1 MLHPASSAID
11 KMHRALRHQLDA
23 EYLDAR
29 RLYGEAMAT
38 AGPNPDALNMLALVE
53 LHLGNVDEAL
63 RLVEDA
69 SRLAPGV
76 PAIQANEN
84 LIRHAAGLCK
94 FRDSIFDQAFD
105 APPAPSLGR
114 PLIHICEVT
123 GDPSGGTEHRA
134 IELANRLMNAADV
147 VLWTQNRNLPA
158 HFTARNAIRLIDES
172 RGVHPRGGMLLV
184 CGSYIRLGAW
194 YKHAEFRRVAV
205 LYNVVDPIGISAL
218 LGQACLPG
226 KPKVELLY
234 ASEWMRRVTGL
245 PGCFEPS
252 PIDTDRF
259 APRPGTHG
267 RTEFVVGRL
276 SRDDPVKF
284 HPEAAPFFKALASQG
299 CTVKLMGATPLR
311 PPALEGVGPIQ
322 VLRQN
327 AVPAADF
334 LRSLDCFTYRTHPS
348 WTEAWGRARD
358 RGDVCRRSVVAHANG
373 GYAQII
379 RHGENGFLFNRDS
392 QALELIE
399 QLRRSPALQQAI
411 GQNARRTI
419 VDLCGKSGFERFTRF
434 YLH

>member
-1 MLHPASSAID
+1 MVHPASSATD
-11 KMHRALRHQLDA
+11 KMHRALRHQIDA

-29 RLYGEAMAT
+29 RLYGEAMAE
-38 AGPNPDALNMLALVE
+38 AGPIPDALNMLALVQ

-63 RLVEDA
+63 RLVQHA
-69 SRLAPGV
+69 VRLAPGI

-84 LIRHAAGLCK
+84 LIRHAAGLRK
-94 FRDSIFDQAFD
+94 FRHAIFDHAFD
-105 APPAPSLGR
+105 ALPAPNLGR

-158 HFTARNAIRLIDES
+158 HFTARNEIRLIDES
-172 RGVHPRGGMLLV
+172 RGVHPRGGTLLV

-194 YKHAEFRRVAV
+194 YKNAEFRRVAV

-226 KPKVELLY
+226 KPKVEVLY
-234 ASEWMRRVTGL
+234 ASEWMRGVTGL

-259 APRPGTHG
+259 APRAAGTHEG
-267 RTEFVVGRL
+267 TEFAVGRL
-276 SRDDPVKF
+276 SRDDPLKF
-284 HPEAAPFFKALASQG
+284 HPEAASFFKALASQG

-311 PPALEGVGPIQ
+311 PALDGVGSIE

-327 AVPAADF
+327 AVLAADF

-348 WTEAWGRARD
+348 LTEAWGRVVTEAMCV
-358 RGDVCRRSVVAHANG
+358 GVPVVAHANG

-392 QALELIE
+392 QALEFIE
-399 QLRRSPALQQAI
+399 QLRRSPALRRAI
-411 GQNARRTI
+411 GQNARQTI
-419 VDLCGKSGFERFTRF
+419 VDLCGQSGFAKFARF
-434 YLH
+434 YLR